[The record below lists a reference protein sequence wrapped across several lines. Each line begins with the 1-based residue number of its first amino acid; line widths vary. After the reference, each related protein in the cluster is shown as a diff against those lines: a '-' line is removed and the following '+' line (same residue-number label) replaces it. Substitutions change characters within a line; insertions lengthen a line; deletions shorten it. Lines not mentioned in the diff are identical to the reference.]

1 MKNNLISRQI
11 FLSLIGIGGSLF
23 LLSCQGGGANSPT
36 NTVVAAKASSTQATS
51 GLVPLGASVNCT
63 NGSNNC
69 TTSFAIWS
77 PDTSN
82 VQLWVGGSNP
92 QTYNLTNNEQYLS
105 SYTLSTVYYITLA
118 GNLNLTP
125 YHFIINGVAV
135 HDPYARMVDLNWQET
150 NYSNNDIVMDLN
162 QVTPPFSN
170 YVNPANQTAAEV
182 YELNVR
188 DFTISGDSGVS
199 ANLRGTFSGLTQGGT
214 TLNGVATGFDHIK
227 TLGVNEVQIM
237 PMFEYGSCS
246 IADLQSATDPNS
258 QTNWGYDPLNYNVPE
273 WRYSQY
279 NTYQYSNGASLPD
292 PANLQYL
299 QRIQEVQQMVDN
311 FHQSG
316 IGVIMD
322 VVYNHTYDQTVL
334 GNITSRY
341 YTPNDLSGVGNSLD
355 VSNPMVSQMVLD
367 SLRYWISQYN
377 VDGFRFDLM
386 GVFPYAN
393 VKSWV
398 TTLNQEFPNKHL
410 LFYGEPWNGGQSDN
424 AEAQKIRLG
433 TISLTESTPG
443 LAQAGVF
450 NPGYRDALRGDG
462 NSSANG
468 GYIFNQPSSTYFSMQ
483 PIEQGTQGAIR
494 YVSNE
499 VMPIP
504 ALTNLWDPMFAY
516 EPGEDVNY
524 VSCHDNLNIWDKIK
538 VWAYANPSR
547 NSSLGYLKRI
557 DMYAAGI
564 IYTSQGI
571 SFIQSGD
578 EFLRTKPTSN
588 QSNTTFGV
596 DDNDSGSSTYYSN
609 NSYNLPDSV
618 NQIIWDKL
626 VANPDVNTYYQ
637 AMIAL
642 RAAHPA
648 LHMNTWNQINQNIQ
662 TTSPALGVLV
672 SQIHGAAVGD
682 SWKQIIVI
690 YNSGP
695 DYTVSLPAGTW
706 HLIMSG
712 GNPPTMSGTTV
723 TENIVAAGTAVTILY
738 Q

>member
-1 MKNNLISRQI
+1 MRDKFVFRQSLLYLLGISCS
-11 FLSLIGIGGSLF
+11 FL
-23 LLSCQGGGANSPT
+23 LLSCQGGGTNSST
-36 NTVVAAKASSTQATS
+36 NTVIATKTISTQEPS
-51 GLVPLGASVNCT
+51 GLVPLGATVNCT
-63 NGSNNC
+63 SGGGNC

-77 PDTSN
+77 PDTNN
-82 VQLWVGGSNP
+82 VQLWVGGKNP
-92 QTYNLTNNEQYLS
+92 QTYNLTNSEQYLS
-105 SYTLSTVYYITLA
+105 SYSLSTVYYITLN
-118 GNLNLTP
+118 GNLNLTQ
-125 YHFIINGVAV
+125 YHFIINGIPV
-135 HDPYARMVDLNWQET
+135 HDPYARMVDLNWQESNFT
-150 NYSNNDIVMDLN
+150 NNDIVVDLN

-170 YVNPANQTAAEV
+170 YVNPASQTSAEV

-199 ANLRGTFSGLTQGGT
+199 DNLRGTFSGLIQSSTK
-214 TLNGVATGFDHIK
+214 LNGVATGFDHIK
-227 TLGVNEVQIM
+227 SLGVNEVQIM

-246 IADLQSATDPNS
+246 IADLQSTTNPNS
-258 QTNWGYDPLNYNVPE
+258 QTNWGYDPINYNVPE

-279 NTYQYSNGASLPD
+279 NTYQYSNGALLPD

-299 QRIQEVQQMVDN
+299 KRIQEVQQMIET

-316 IGVIMD
+316 IGVVMD
-322 VVYNHTYDQTVL
+322 VVYNHTMDKTVF
-334 GNITSRY
+334 GNISSKY

-367 SLRYWISQYN
+367 SLRYWIRQYN

-398 TTLNQEFPNKHL
+398 TTLNQEYPNKHL
-410 LFYGEPWNGGQSDN
+410 LFYGEPWNGGQNDS

-433 TISLTESTPG
+433 TISLTENTPG
-443 LAQAGVF
+443 IAQAGVF

-468 GYIFNQPSSTYFSMQ
+468 GYIFNQISGSYFSMQ
-483 PIEQGTQGAIR
+483 PIEQGSLGASR

-499 VMPIP
+499 VTPIQ
-504 ALTNLWDPMFAY
+504 ALSNLWDPMFAY

-538 VWAYANPSR
+538 VWAFANPSR

-571 SFIQSGD
+571 SFVQSGD
-578 EFLRTKPTSN
+578 EFLRTKSTAD
-588 QSNTTFGV
+588 QSNTALGV
-596 DDNDSGSSTYYSN
+596 DDNDSGSSAYYSN

-618 NQIIWDKL
+618 NQVVWNKL
-626 VANPDVNTYYQ
+626 VANSDVNAYYQ
-637 AMIAL
+637 AMITL
-642 RAAHPA
+642 RATHPA
-648 LHMNTWNQINQNIQ
+648 LRMTSWNQINQNIQ
-662 TTSPALGVLV
+662 TSSPSSGVLV
-672 SQIHGAAVGD
+672 SQINGSAVGD
-682 SWKQIIVI
+682 SWKQVIVI

-706 HLIMSG
+706 NLIMSD
-712 GNPPTMSGTTV
+712 GNPPTTSGAAV
-723 TENIVAAGTAVTILY
+723 TGSVVAAGTAVTILY